1 MKLKLYSSPE
11 EDKKIIFMISS
22 LNFLEP
28 VAYRKKEITRG
39 FVVSNGKFSSI
50 IARPSLSIRENWN
63 FILVATCQW
72 QLTTW
77 LPRPPH
83 LEANDFIHSIYFCMT
98 KNKYRPLQT
107 LAYICLSW
115 FYPVFSSVLFWLRFA
130 NSCHN
135 FHNKI
140 HKRLLKMNYVIII
153 SILCECTC

>member
-1 MKLKLYSSPE
+1 MLNVKTQLSKE
-11 EDKKIIFMISS
+11 EKTSYEIKIILFPWSWQKIIFMISS

-107 LAYICLSW
+107 LAYMSFMILS
-115 FYPVFSSVLFWLRFA
+115 
-130 NSCHN
+130 
-135 FHNKI
+135 
-140 HKRLLKMNYVIII
+140 
-153 SILCECTC
+153 SIQLCTFLIAFCKLVS

>member
-1 MKLKLYSSPE
+1 MLKLNFQKKKKLVMKLKLYSSPE

-50 IARPSLSIRENWN
+50 IARPSLSIRDENWN

-107 LAYICLSW
+107 LAYMSFMILS
-115 FYPVFSSVLFWLRFA
+115 
-130 NSCHN
+130 
-135 FHNKI
+135 
-140 HKRLLKMNYVIII
+140 
-153 SILCECTC
+153 SIQLCTFLIAFCKLVS